1 MLSQALR
8 DFLMLFV
15 TIDPIG
21 TVALFVALTA
31 GATADER
38 TRIAQKAVVVA
49 GAVLLG
55 FLVAGQILLSELG
68 VRLVSFQVAGGVI
81 LFLFGLQM
89 VFGTGVAAEQPA
101 ERNRDVAVF
110 PLALPAIASP
120 GAIMAVVLLTDNHR
134 QSITQQA
141 LTAAVLLIVLA
152 LTWLAL
158 RVSRPIYAALGS
170 TGSNVLIRVL
180 GLVLAS
186 LAAEQVIAGI
196 ESLR

>member
-1 MLSQALR
+1 MLL
-8 DFLMLFV
+8 V

-21 TVALFVALTA
+21 SVAIFVALTA
-31 GATADER
+31 NFTDGER
-38 TRIAQKAVVVA
+38 NRIARKSVLIA
-49 GAVLLG
+49 GAVLAG
-55 FLVAGQILLSELG
+55 FLVAGEIVLSELG
-68 VRLVSFQVAGGVI
+68 VRLVSFQVAGGVV

-89 VFGTGVAAEQPA
+89 IFGTGVVEPAANG
-101 ERNRDVAVF
+101 NRDIAVF

-134 QSITQQA
+134 QSIAQQA
-141 LTAAVLLIVLA
+141 GTAVVLIVVLL

-158 RVSRPIYAALGS
+158 RASRPIYAALGS

-180 GLVLAS
+180 GLLLAS

-196 ESLR
+196 EILR